1 MVIKMKRLIC
11 IFIFTLLCCAF
22 CGVRAYAD
30 EQDELLEEIGV
41 DTEGL
46 NDNLPDSVND
56 YLEENDLSVKNTEKM
71 TSITPKDVF
80 AYVWEQFKI
89 RISLPLK
96 TLAGIIGVILISSL
110 AGSLSDTITDKSLTK
125 VYNIISVII
134 AVNVICAPVSECIAD
149 AADTLN
155 SGGEFMIGYI
165 PVFTGITASAGNVTS
180 AMSYSAVIIMA
191 SEAAVQLA
199 SNYIMPVLS
208 ICMALGVV
216 EAVNPS
222 FSLSGITAGIKKAAS
237 VMLGFVM
244 TIFVGLLTVQSIV
257 GASADTIGVKAAKFM
272 VSNFVPV
279 IGGAVADA
287 YSTLRTSLGLLR
299 GGVGFIGI
307 ISISLLVLP
316 VVLEVVAMKA
326 AIFIGEI
333 LTDMFGLAQLKI
345 LMKNTSQLLTLTVS
359 ILICFFVIL
368 VFSTTVV
375 MMIGLN
381 IA

>member
-1 MVIKMKRLIC
+1 MKILISVVLSVLLC
-11 IFIFTLLCCAF
+11 FFIF
-22 CGVRAYAD
+22 GIKAYAD

-41 DTEGL
+41 DTEGMT
-46 NDNLPDSVND
+46 DNLPDSVND
-56 YLEENDLSVKNTEKM
+56 YLEENDLSIKNIEKM

-80 AYVWEQFKI
+80 AYVWDQFK
-89 RISLPLK
+89 SNASMPLK
-96 TLAGIIGVILISSL
+96 TLAAIIGVVLISSL

-134 AVNVICAPVSECIAD
+134 AVNVICSPVSKCISN
-149 AADTLN
+149 AAETLN

-165 PVFTGITASAGNVTS
+165 PIFTGITASAGNVTS
-180 AMSYSAVIIMA
+180 AMSYSAIIIMA
-191 SEAAVQLA
+191 SETAVQLA
-199 SNYIMPVLS
+199 SNYLMPILS

-222 FSLSGITAGIKKAAS
+222 FSLSGITTGLKKAAS
-237 VMLGFVM
+237 VLLCFIM
-244 TIFVGLLTVQSIV
+244 TVFVGLLTVQSII

-272 VSNFVPV
+272 VSNFIPV

-316 VVLEVVAMKA
+316 AVLESAAMKA
-326 AIFIGEI
+326 VIYIGEI
-333 LTDMFGLAQLKI
+333 LSDMFGLSQLKI
-345 LMKNTSQLLTLTVS
+345 LMKNTSQILTLTVS
-359 ILICFFVIL
+359 VLICFFVIL
-368 VFSTTVV
+368 VVSTTVV

-381 IA
+381 MAIS